1 MILKMNITKI
11 GGDIMPAPIPN
22 RIATQ
27 IRINETIY
35 KKTKYIAT
43 QESRNTNAQIE
54 YFVKLG
60 VEAYEKEHG
69 SISLLVNE

>member
-1 MILKMNITKI
+1 
-11 GGDIMPAPIPN
+11 MPASIPG

-27 IRINETIY
+27 IRINEIAY
-35 KKTKYIAT
+35 KKTKYIAQ

-60 VEAYEKEHG
+60 VETYEKEHG
-69 SISLLVNE
+69 VITLSDE

>member
-1 MILKMNITKI
+1 
-11 GGDIMPAPIPN
+11 MPAKIPN

-27 IRINETIY
+27 IRINEDVY
-35 KKTKYIAT
+35 KKTKNIAKY
-43 QESRNTNAQIE
+43 ENRNTNSQIE

-69 SISLLVNE
+69 II

>member
-1 MILKMNITKI
+1 
-11 GGDIMPAPIPN
+11 MPASIPG

-27 IRINETIY
+27 IRIDEIAY
-35 KKTKYIAT
+35 KKTKHIAKK
-43 QESRNTNAQIE
+43 ESRATNSQIE

-69 SISLLVNE
+69 AISLPENE

>member
-1 MILKMNITKI
+1 
-11 GGDIMPAPIPN
+11 MPASIPD

-27 IRINETIY
+27 VRINEIAY
-35 KKTKYIAT
+35 KKTKYIA
-43 QESRNTNAQIE
+43 QKESRNTNSQIE

-69 SISLLVNE
+69 VISLPKDE

>member
-1 MILKMNITKI
+1 
-11 GGDIMPAPIPN
+11 MPAPIPG

-27 IRINETIY
+27 IRINEIAY
-35 KKTKYIAT
+35 KKTKYIAER
-43 QESRNTNAQIE
+43 ESRATNSQIE

-69 SISLLVNE
+69 VISLPEYE

>member
-1 MILKMNITKI
+1 
-11 GGDIMPAPIPN
+11 MPAPIPG

-27 IRINETIY
+27 IRINEIVY
-35 KKTKYIAT
+35 KKTKHIAN

-60 VEAYEKEHG
+60 VEAYEQKYGPIVLSE
-69 SISLLVNE
+69 NE

>member
-1 MILKMNITKI
+1 
-11 GGDIMPAPIPN
+11 MPAKIPN

-27 IRINETIY
+27 IRINEDVY
-35 KKTKYIAT
+35 KKTKNIAKY
-43 QESRNTNAQIE
+43 ENRNTNSQIE

-69 SISLLVNE
+69 IISILENE